1 MKPVLRSSLLI
12 FLLYTAGAHAQM
24 YKWVGSDGKITYSDT
39 PPPSTAKQVERKNLQ
54 EGGISVADLPFEL
67 AEAVRNNPVTLYTTA
82 NCGPCDLARNLLNR
96 RGIPFKEKTVA
107 SAEDIAKLHDAGGQ
121 SQLPF
126 MTVGRS
132 KQQGFESGA
141 WNSALSAAGYPE
153 TSILPRSYHAPQA
166 EAASPKAVPKTAA
179 REPEKQA
186 EEKRPDDLPPA
197 TGDAPP
203 GFRF

>member
-1 MKPVLRSSLLI
+1 MKPALRSSLLI
-12 FLLYTAGAHAQM
+12 CLLYAAGAHAQL

-54 EGGISVADLPFEL
+54 EGGISTADLPFEL

-82 NCGPCDLARNLLNR
+82 KCAACDAARSLLSR
-96 RGIPFKEKTVA
+96 RGIPFQEKTVV
-107 SAEDIAKLHDAGGQ
+107 SNDDIAKLREAGGE

-126 MTVGRS
+126 VTVGRS

-141 WNSALSAAGYPE
+141 WNSLLSAAGYPE

-166 EAASPKAVPKTAA
+166 EAAAPKAAPKTAA

-186 EEKRPDDLPPA
+186 EERRPDDLPPA